1 MYSLKKRLNKSLIIN
16 MILVMVVMLFTLN
29 IYIQQL
35 VTEQVL
41 TRLQHDAESLVS
53 IIQQDTDNNWSVNP
67 AQISTVYNRVFS
79 GHYYIV
85 KTPQGIIRSRSLFDF
100 EISIPDIAN
109 GQSTSYQVKGA
120 GEETWLVWQQVINKN
135 DSPLQVWVAE
145 DIAPFQQQLVHFLI
159 IIFLLV
165 VTASAT
171 LIYLQQRILHKAFN
185 IFDELRSN
193 LQSIRQ
199 GETEKSGA
207 IVPLEIS
214 PLVDEIEMLVEQLRQ
229 RIQRTRNAI
238 GNLAHEIKRPLQ
250 ILSLHLESGQDK
262 QSATQSFKDIQTIV
276 DRELRRAKISGSN
289 VVGGTFRIN
298 EELPYLLEVLN
309 RIYPTINMQ
318 ENYQG
323 DLKAVN
329 LDRDDMMELTGNL
342 LDNACKFAHSTI
354 KLDIK
359 REQSGLT
366 ISVED
371 NGPGVDPALFEKIT
385 GKGLRL
391 DETVQGHG
399 LGLSICTD
407 IIDSYKGR
415 LSFSHSELGGLKVVA
430 FIPLAASGQKHLK
443 THR

>member
-199 GETEKSGA
+199 GETEKTGT

>member
-29 IYIQQL
+29 IFIQQL

-53 IIQQDTDNNWSVNP
+53 IIQQDSDNNWTVNP

-79 GHYYIV
+79 GHYYMV
-85 KTPQGIIRSRSLFDF
+85 KTPQGIVRSRSLFDF
-100 EISIPDIAN
+100 EASISDIED
-109 GQSTSYQVKGA
+109 GQSVSYQVKGA
-120 GEETWLVWQQVINKN
+120 GEETWLIWQQIIHKN
-135 DSPLQVWVAE
+135 NLPFQVWVAE
-145 DIAPFQQQLVHFLI
+145 DIAPFQQQLTYFSLI
-159 IIFLLV
+159 IILLV
-165 VTASAT
+165 VTASAA
-171 LIYLQQRILHKAFN
+171 LIYLQQRILHKAFK
-185 IFDELRSN
+185 IFDELRSS

-199 GETEKSGA
+199 GETEQSVSS
-207 IVPLEIS
+207 VPIEIS
-214 PLVDEIEMLVEQLRQ
+214 PLVKEIEMLVEQLRQ

-250 ILSLHLESGQDK
+250 ILSLHLESGEDK

-309 RIYPTINMQ
+309 RIYPAINMQ

-323 DLKAVN
+323 DLKEVN

-342 LDNACKFAHSTI
+342 LDNACKFAHSSI
-354 KLDIK
+354 KLDIN

-407 IIDSYKGR
+407 IIDSYKGK
-415 LSFSHSELGGLKVVA
+415 LNFSQSTLGGLKVEA
-430 FIPLAASGQKHLK
+430 FIPLKQMH
-443 THR
+443 

>member
-53 IIQQDTDNNWSVNP
+53 IIQQDTDNNWNVNP

-199 GETEKSGA
+199 GETEKTGT

>member
-16 MILVMVVMLFTLN
+16 MLLVMVVMLFTLN
-29 IYIQQL
+29 IFIQQL

-53 IIQQDTDNNWSVNP
+53 IIQQDSDDNWTVNP
-67 AQISTVYNRVFS
+67 SQISTVYNRVFS
-79 GHYYIV
+79 GHYYMV

-100 EISIPDIAN
+100 EVSIPDIEN
-109 GQSTSYQVKGA
+109 GQSNSYQIKGS
-120 GEETWLVWQQVINKN
+120 GEETWLIWQQVINKN
-135 DSPLQVWVAE
+135 NSPLQVWVAE
-145 DIAPFQQQLVHFLI
+145 DIAPFQQQLFYFSI
-159 IIFLLV
+159 IIILLV
-165 VTASAT
+165 VTASAI
-171 LIYLQQRILHKAFN
+171 LIVLQQRILHKAFN

-214 PLVDEIEMLVEQLRQ
+214 PLVEEIEMLVEQLRQ

-289 VVGGTFRIN
+289 VVGGTFRIKQ
-298 EELPYLLEVLN
+298 ELPYLLEVLN
-309 RIYPTINMQ
+309 RIYPAIHMQ
-318 ENYQG
+318 EHYQG
-323 DLKAVN
+323 DLKELN

-342 LDNACKFAHSTI
+342 LDNACKFAHSGI
-354 KLDIK
+354 KLNIN
-359 REQSGLT
+359 RVQSGLT
-366 ISVED
+366 ITIED
-371 NGPGVDPALFEKIT
+371 NGAGVDPALFEKIT

-399 LGLSICTD
+399 LGLSICAD
-407 IIDSYKGR
+407 IIDSYQGK
-415 LSFSHSELGGLKVVA
+415 LSFSHSSLGGLKVVA
-430 FIPLAASGQKHLK
+430 FIPLTKQ
-443 THR
+443 TH